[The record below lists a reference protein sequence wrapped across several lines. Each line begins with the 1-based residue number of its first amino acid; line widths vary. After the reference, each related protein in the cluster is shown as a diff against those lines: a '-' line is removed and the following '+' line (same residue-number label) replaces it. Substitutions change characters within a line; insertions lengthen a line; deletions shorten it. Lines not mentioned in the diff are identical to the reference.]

1 MWRSKLAGSLGLRRP
16 DGSRRSQYSIKSW
29 AATQTW
35 SSRPKV
41 PSMNT
46 TLDSWISGGDRR
58 AISGSGHEVFAW
70 PDGPRDGKAGT
81 LFPRFSASS
90 FDWASVIPELTDAG
104 YRVTTLDFLGYG
116 NSDKPYPYTYS
127 LMEQASLVQA
137 VWEDLS
143 IDRTALVA
151 HDYGVSVAQE
161 LLCRD
166 AARIESMAWLN
177 GGMFPDLHRPTE
189 SQRHL
194 SELSGDEAEE
204 YITET
209 GYRAALLGLLGRR
222 VSDHTLGEMW
232 VDFSRSRG
240 TRVAPALLGYMAERR
255 EHAVRW
261 SHVIESYS
269 GPQTFIWGPADPI
282 SGAHVLPRIREK
294 APPASINVLDNPPP
308 VGHFPQAEAPELVEP
323 LLIKHLQSAG

>member
-1 MWRSKLAGSLGLRRP
+1 
-16 DGSRRSQYSIKSW
+16 
-29 AATQTW
+29 
-35 SSRPKV
+35 
-41 PSMNT
+41 MNT
-46 TLDSWISGGDRR
+46 TLDSWISGGGRR
-58 AISGSGHEVFAW
+58 RISGSSHQLFVRQ
-70 PDGPRDGKAGT
+70 DGRLDGKPVT
-81 LFPRFSASS
+81 LFHGFPASS
-90 FDWASVIPELTDAG
+90 FDWVSVIPELTSAG

-116 NSDKPYPYTYS
+116 SSDKPYPYTYS

-143 IDRTALVA
+143 IGRTALVA

-161 LLCRD
+161 LLSRN
-166 AARIESMAWLN
+166 AARIDSMAWLN

-204 YITET
+204 EITET
-209 GYRAALLGLLGRR
+209 GYRAALLGLFGRP
-222 VSDHTLGEMW
+222 VSDRTLDEMW

-255 EHAVRW
+255 EHATRW
-261 SHVIESYS
+261 SHAVESYS
-269 GPQTFIWGPADPI
+269 DPQTFIWGPADPI

-294 APPASINVLDNPPP
+294 APSACINVLDNPPP
-308 VGHFPQAEAPELVEP
+308 VGHFPQVEAPELVGR
-323 LLIKHLQSAG
+323 LLIKHLQPAC

>member
-1 MWRSKLAGSLGLRRP
+1 
-16 DGSRRSQYSIKSW
+16 
-29 AATQTW
+29 
-35 SSRPKV
+35 
-41 PSMNT
+41 MNT
-46 TLDSWISGGDRR
+46 TLDSWISGGGRR
-58 AISGSGHEVFAW
+58 RISGSSYELFVRQ
-70 PDGPRDGKAGT
+70 DGPVDGKPVT
-81 LFPRFSASS
+81 LFHGFPASS
-90 FDWASVIPELTDAG
+90 FDWVSVIPELTGAG
-104 YRVTTLDFLGYG
+104 YLVTTLDFLGYG
-116 NSDKPYPYTYS
+116 SSDKPYPYTYS

-137 VWEDLS
+137 VWEDLG

-161 LLCRD
+161 LLSRD

-204 YITET
+204 EITET
-209 GYRAALLGLLGRR
+209 GYRAALLGLFGRP

-255 EHAVRW
+255 EHAARW
-261 SHVIESYS
+261 SHAVESYS
-269 GPQTFIWGPADPI
+269 GPQIFIWGPADPI
-282 SGAHVLPRIREK
+282 SGAHVLPRIRDK
-294 APPASINVLDNPPP
+294 APSACINVLDNPPP
-308 VGHFPQAEAPELVEP
+308 VGHFPQVEAPELVGP
-323 LLIKHLQSAG
+323 LLIKHLQAAG

>member
-1 MWRSKLAGSLGLRRP
+1 
-16 DGSRRSQYSIKSW
+16 
-29 AATQTW
+29 
-35 SSRPKV
+35 
-41 PSMNT
+41 MNT
-46 TLDSWISGGDRR
+46 TLDSWISGGCRR
-58 AISGSGHEVFAW
+58 RISGSSHDLFVRQ
-70 PDGPRDGKAGT
+70 DGPVDGKPVT
-81 LFPRFSASS
+81 LFHGFPASS
-90 FDWASVIPELTDAG
+90 FDWVSVMPELTGAG

-116 NSDKPYPYTYS
+116 SSDKPYPYTY
-127 LMEQASLVQA
+127 LLLEQASLVQA

-161 LLCRD
+161 LLSRD
-166 AARIESMAWLN
+166 ATRIESMAWLN

-194 SELSGDEAEE
+194 SELSGEEAEE

-209 GYRAALLGLLGRR
+209 GYRAALLGLLGRP

-232 VDFSRSRG
+232 LDFSRSRG
-240 TRVAPALLGYMAERR
+240 TRVAPALLGYMTERR

-261 SHVIESYS
+261 SLAVESYS

-294 APPASINVLDNPPP
+294 APSASINVLDNPPP
-308 VGHFPQAEAPELVEP
+308 VGHLPQVEAPELVGP
-323 LLIKHLQSAG
+323 LLIKHLQTTGWA